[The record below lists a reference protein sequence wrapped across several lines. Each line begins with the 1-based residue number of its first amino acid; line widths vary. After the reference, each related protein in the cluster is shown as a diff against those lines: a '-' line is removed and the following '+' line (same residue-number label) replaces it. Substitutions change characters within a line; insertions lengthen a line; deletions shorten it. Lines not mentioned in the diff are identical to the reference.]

1 MKPSRNWI
9 DWERPVHARP
19 PDHAVQQHFSPFYL
33 EGKLGSDAVCRPP
46 TWLSPALTAHP
57 LLTGAMTSQ
66 QPAQPLCPAIA
77 VIDQN
82 GRRPACCS

>member
-1 MKPSRNWI
+1 MLGHLTMLCSNTFPHSTWK
-9 DWERPVHARP
+9 V
-19 PDHAVQQHFSPFYL
+19 
-33 EGKLGSDAVCRPP
+33 KLGSEAVCRPP

-82 GRRPACCS
+82 DRRPACCS